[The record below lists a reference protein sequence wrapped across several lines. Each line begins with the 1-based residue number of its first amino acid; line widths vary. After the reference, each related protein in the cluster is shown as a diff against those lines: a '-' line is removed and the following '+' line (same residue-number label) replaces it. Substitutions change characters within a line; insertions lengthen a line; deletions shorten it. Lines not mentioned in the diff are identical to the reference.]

1 MVALVM
7 LLLALATSAS
17 ACLIGMRRLGLRPA
31 DLGRAAT
38 QALECVG
45 LAMAF
50 LIANV
55 AIGAGVIL
63 ATRGL
68 TGQFVSVYLVRDD
81 TLVLVSGLQ
90 GLLFWTWWR
99 GPRST
104 SSRGGDPPRGGA
116 GGRPRSGGGSR

>member
-7 LLLALATSAS
+7 LLLALATSAG

-31 DLGRAAT
+31 DLGRAAGRT
-38 QALECVG
+38 LEWVG
-45 LAMAF
+45 LAVAF

-99 GPRST
+99 VQRPISNRS
-104 SSRGGDPPRGGA
+104 GDPPRGA
-116 GGRPRSGGGSR
+116 GDDRRHTGGDSR